1 MLTSF
6 LRTLCCFS
14 FCVSAS
20 ATSFHDDEAMPDK
33 VLDYLVYSDHNAPYQ
48 FSDVEF
54 GHKGIVCR
62 IVDVIAAR
70 AGSVVHP
77 HMEPIKRLKRSIE
90 TRKYQRWITYG
101 MRSWAPTEAWKK
113 HHFSDLDIFQFNP
126 VLVQPANAETPIN
139 ALVDIAH
146 RRVLII
152 NGFDYGP
159 TYDFLLARGADI
171 ETVDTQ
177 QIAISMLNQG
187 RADVFLEDE
196 FRVRFTLS
204 SMKLRAENFNM
215 VSIRPASDQ
224 GLGVALVMSQ
234 DMPEENVK
242 IMNQVLREMTE
253 SGELKDLIGQYVAT
267 VPNED

>member
-1 MLTSF
+1 MLTSL
-6 LRTLCCFS
+6 LRTLYCFS

-20 ATSFHDDEAMPDK
+20 ATSFHDETMPDK

-48 FSDVEF
+48 FSDVEL

-70 AGSVVHP
+70 SGSVVHP

-101 MRSWAPTEAWKK
+101 MRSWASTEAWKK
-113 HHFSDLDIFQFNP
+113 HHFSDLDIFRFKP

-139 ALVDIAH
+139 TLAAIGH

-177 QIAISMLNQG
+177 QMAISMLSQG

-204 SMKLRAENFNM
+204 SMELAVEKFSMAP
-215 VSIRPASDQ
+215 VRPASDH
-224 GLGVALVMSQ
+224 GLSVALVMSQ

-242 IMNQVLREMTE
+242 IMNQVLREMTD
-253 SGELKDLIGQYVAT
+253 SGELKDLIRQYSST
-267 VPNED
+267 LPDEN